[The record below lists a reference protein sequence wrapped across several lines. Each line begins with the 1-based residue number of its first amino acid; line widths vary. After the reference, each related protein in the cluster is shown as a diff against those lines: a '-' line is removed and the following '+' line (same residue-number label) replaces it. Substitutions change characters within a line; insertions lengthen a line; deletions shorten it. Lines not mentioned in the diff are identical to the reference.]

1 MSVIEIQDI
10 YKTYTNATSPA
21 LNGVS
26 LEIKQETI
34 FGLLGPNGAGKSTTI
49 SILSGLIKA
58 DKGIVK
64 IFDKELN
71 KNLEDIKK
79 QIGIVPQEYA
89 LFPTLTCYENLHYF
103 GNLYGLKGKAL
114 KDKINNYLELFG
126 LEKNANKLISS
137 FSGGMKRRV
146 NIIAG
151 ILHDPK
157 LIILDEPTVGVDVQS
172 RKMIID
178 FLKEY
183 QKENKISILYTS
195 HHLEEAQ
202 EICDEIA
209 IIDYGKIIVKGSP
222 TELIKNHQ
230 VDSLENLFINLTGHS
245 VRE

>member
-49 SILSGLIKA
+49 AILSGLIKA

-71 KNLEDIKK
+71 KNIENIKK

-183 QKENKISILYTS
+183 QKEHKISILYTS

>member
-10 YKTYTNATSPA
+10 YKTYTNASSPA

-58 DKGIVK
+58 DKGVVK

-89 LFPTLTCYENLHYF
+89 LFPTLTCFENLHYF

-183 QKENKISILYTS
+183 QKENKISF
-195 HHLEEAQ
+195 
-202 EICDEIA
+202 
-209 IIDYGKIIVKGSP
+209 
-222 TELIKNHQ
+222 IKN
-230 VDSLENLFINLTGHS
+230 NK
-245 VRE
+245 